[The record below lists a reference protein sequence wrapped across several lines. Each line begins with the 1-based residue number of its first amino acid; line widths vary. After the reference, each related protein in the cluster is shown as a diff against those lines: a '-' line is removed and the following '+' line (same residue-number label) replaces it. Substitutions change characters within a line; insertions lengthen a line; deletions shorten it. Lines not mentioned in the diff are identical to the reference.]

1 MSSIH
6 QNPHRGQMHFQKG
19 YSSKMGKMEKATQS
33 KTTQPAQKQAAKK
46 SRAKRNQNVVKCYK
60 CGEEGHVSSNC
71 RRRKVVNTTRHES
84 DDDDDNGDGEYE
96 VEEGEEEQ
104 DLCEEEGDEV
114 VCVVQRLLCS
124 TSQPDNTQ

>member
-1 MSSIH
+1 
-6 QNPHRGQMHFQKG
+6 
-19 YSSKMGKMEKATQS
+19 MEKATQS

-60 CGEEGHVSSNC
+60 CGEEGYVSSNC
-71 RRRKVVNTTRHES
+71 PTRKVVNTTHHES
-84 DDDDDNGDGEYE
+84 DDNGDGEYE

-124 TSQPDNTQ
+124 TPQPENTQ

>member
-1 MSSIH
+1 
-6 QNPHRGQMHFQKG
+6 
-19 YSSKMGKMEKATQS
+19 MEKATQS

-60 CGEEGHVSSNC
+60 CGKEGLVSSNYP
-71 RRRKVVNTTRHES
+71 RRKVVYTTCHES
-84 DDDDDNGDGEYE
+84 DDEDDNGDGEYE

-124 TSQPDNTQ
+124 TPQPDNTQ